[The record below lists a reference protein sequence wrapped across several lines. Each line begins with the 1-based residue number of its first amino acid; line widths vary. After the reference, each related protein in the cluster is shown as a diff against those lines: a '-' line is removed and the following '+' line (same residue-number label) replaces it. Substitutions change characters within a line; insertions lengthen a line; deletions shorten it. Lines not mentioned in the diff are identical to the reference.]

1 MNTLPLLL
9 KREYWEHRGGFLW
22 TPVWM
27 TASILILTVLGILS
41 AEAFHANT
49 HVHMGFS
56 LDELRDNISANDLV
70 DAGNALDMA
79 QLVFGGLTSIGVFF
93 VLFFYLLGALYDD
106 RRDRS
111 VLFWKSL
118 PVTDTSTVVSKAL
131 SAMLVAPAIAFV
143 VASAAYVVFLV
154 VVTLWAGMHGLNA
167 FPAIF
172 AAHPI
177 GMLWRLLLTVP
188 VSALWALPAIGWLLF
203 WSAYV
208 RSKPFLWAVLIP
220 FIVLIANWWLGK
232 LGAPHFTGDLNL
244 AAILGAPALQH
255 HAGQL
260 DRIERRRRARQPC
273 QARPGQRSRR
283 IELRSVAR
291 VWPAGRAEP
300 LDRSRRRSR
309 ADRRRDLVPSA
320 PHRNRDL
327 ISETTVNEKGPR
339 NAALFLS
346 GNRKRQRIVSLTT
359 LYLFAPSLMQARLA
373 EIERAVEPEP
383 RQRPAL
389 RDAR

>member
-1 MNTLPLLL
+1 MNNLPLLL

-41 AEAFHANT
+41 AEVFHSSA

-56 LDELRDNISANDLV
+56 LDELRNNISANDMV
-70 DAGNALDMA
+70 EAGNALDMA

-118 PVTDTSTVVSKAL
+118 PVTDTATVVSKAL
-131 SAMLVAPAIAFV
+131 SAMLMVPAIAFI

-154 VVTLWAGMHGLNA
+154 IVVLWAGMHGLNA
-167 FPAIF
+167 LPAIF

-208 RSKPFLWAVLIP
+208 RSKPFMWAVLIP
-220 FIVLIANWWLGK
+220 FVVLIANWWLGK
-232 LGAPHFTGDLNL
+232 LGAPHFSGDLNL
-244 AAILGAPALQH
+244 AAILGRLLFSIMPGSWIGSSGGGVLGNHIRLGLDNDHVVSSFDPSRVYGLLAEPNVWIGAL
-255 HAGQL
+255 AGVAL
-260 DRIERRRRARQPC
+260 LVAAIWFRQ
-273 QARPGQRSRR
+273 RR
-283 IELRSVAR
+283 IETAS
-291 VWPAGRAEP
+291 
-300 LDRSRRRSR
+300 
-309 ADRRRDLVPSA
+309 
-320 PHRNRDL
+320 
-327 ISETTVNEKGPR
+327 
-339 NAALFLS
+339 
-346 GNRKRQRIVSLTT
+346 
-359 LYLFAPSLMQARLA
+359 
-373 EIERAVEPEP
+373 
-383 RQRPAL
+383 
-389 RDAR
+389 